1 MVNTGILIVG
11 AALIIGF
18 FAVGGIEGVKG
29 FSAGLGEK
37 AKSFL
42 SIPKASAQEIAAAE
56 LAGDAPR
63 DGVPIIQTN
72 IAGQRI
78 NGGTLT
84 TTIRLADIPPELQ
97 TEVAKSISEGTQF
110 VRGGTILLDEP
121 TQKLIST
128 LTGTGTA
135 QFSTGQVGIL
145 TQEKIQEI
153 AERELTQQQIADIA
167 ALEQRRRESKFSNR
181 KLSGAEVVFQKAL
194 QEELSK
200 SLLTSQ
206 FGGQTFVGGKLFAN
220 PDFFSPAEKLEL
232 GIS

>member
-1 MVNTGILIVG
+1 MVSAGVLVVV

-18 FAVGGIEGVKG
+18 FAVGGVTGLKE
-29 FSAGLGEK
+29 FSSGLGTR
-37 AKSFL
+37 AKTLF
-42 SIPKASAQEIAAAE
+42 SIPSAAAQEIANGAQE
-56 LAGDAPR
+56 DEI
-63 DGVPIIQTN
+63 PIIQTN

-97 TEVAKSISEGTQF
+97 TEIAKSISEGTQI
-110 VRGGTILLDEP
+110 VRDGTILLDEP
-121 TQKLIST
+121 TKALIEG
-128 LTGTGTA
+128 LAGTGTA

-145 TQEKIQEI
+145 TDTKIQEI
-153 AERELTQQQIADIA
+153 AERELTQQQIKDIA
-167 ALEQRRRESKFSNR
+167 ALEARRAESEFANI
-181 KLSGAEVVFQKAL
+181 KLSGAEVILQKSL

-220 PDFFSPAEKLEL
+220 PDFFSDAEKKEL
-232 GIS
+232 GLI